1 MSIPYAIQ
9 VKNVGK
15 EYELTQPG
23 EASYSTLRDQ
33 IARAVSAPFRLFS
46 NRDQAKVVA
55 SPQKRVGRRKGS
67 FWALRNVNFNVAP
80 GEVVGVI
87 GRNGA
92 GKSTLLKI
100 ITRITDPSEGSIDLW
115 GRVGSLLE
123 VGTGFHKELTGRE
136 NVYLNGAILG
146 MKRSEIDH
154 KFDEIVA
161 FSEIEKFIDTQVK
174 FYSSGMAVRLA
185 FAVAAHLE
193 PEILLVDEVLA
204 VGDAA
209 FQKKCLNK
217 MEDVGRQGR
226 TILFVSHHMPSITRL
241 CQRAILLD
249 GGQVLKDG
257 PAYQVVSDYL
267 TSGLGTS
274 SERVWPSVTEAPG
287 NEVVRLRAVRVCNS
301 RGETS
306 DVIDIHEKVGIV
318 MDYDVLVDG
327 QVLYPHFTVHNEEG
341 LWLFVSFDTEIDW
354 LRRPR
359 PRGHY
364 TSTGW
369 IPGNLLTEGTMMIG
383 PAMRT
388 EEPYRLHFHERDA
401 VAFQVVENQTSSG
414 ARADH
419 PGHFP
424 GVIRPLLDWETRYNS
439 NGYGR

>member
-1 MSIPYAIQ
+1 MANPYAIQ
-9 VKNVGK
+9 VQKIGK
-15 EYELTQPG
+15 QYDINQAG
-23 EASYSTLRDQ
+23 EASYDTLRDQ
-33 IARAVSAPFRLFS
+33 IAHALTAPVRRVFGR
-46 NRDQAKVVA
+46 NNHTDGIT
-55 SPQKRVGRRKGS
+55 QKRHGKGKEI
-67 FWALRNVNFNVAP
+67 FWALRDVNFNVEP

-123 VGTGFHKELTGRE
+123 VGTGFHKELSGRE

-146 MKRSEIDH
+146 MKRTEIDR

-161 FSEIEKFIDTQVK
+161 FAEIEKFIDTQVK
-174 FYSSGMAVRLA
+174 FYSSGMGVRLA

-249 GGQVLKDG
+249 GGHVLQDG

-274 SERVWPSVTEAPG
+274 SERIWEDRIDAPG
-287 NEVVRLRAVRVCNS
+287 NEIVRLNSVRVRNS
-301 RGETS
+301 RGQIS
-306 DVIDIHEKVGIV
+306 DTIDIHERVGIE
-318 MDYDVLVDG
+318 MDYEVLVDG
-327 QVLYPHFTVHNEEG
+327 QILYPHFTVHNEEG
-341 LWLFVSFDTEIDW
+341 QWLFVSFDTDKEW
-354 LRRPR
+354 LRKPR

-364 TSTGW
+364 QSTGW

-401 VAFQVVENQTSSG
+401 VAFQVVENNNSSG

-424 GVIRPLLDWETRYNS
+424 GIIRPLLDWETRYHT
-439 NGYGR
+439 NGSGGK

>member
-1 MSIPYAIQ
+1 MTNPYAIQ
-9 VKNVGK
+9 VQKIGK
-15 EYELTQPG
+15 QYDLHQAG
-23 EASYSTLRDQ
+23 EASYNTLRDQ
-33 IARAVSAPFRLFS
+33 IARTIVAPARWILG
-46 NRDQAKVVA
+46 QKKKEITI
-55 SPQKRVGRRKGS
+55 PQKRSGRRKEI
-67 FWALRNVNFNVAP
+67 FWALRDVSFNVQQ

-100 ITRITDPSEGSIDLW
+100 ITRITDPSEGNIDLW

-146 MKRSEIDH
+146 MKRTEIDR

-161 FSEIEKFIDTQVK
+161 FAEIEKFIDTQVK

-204 VGDAA
+204 VGDAS

-249 GGQVLKDG
+249 GGHVLQDG

-274 SERVWPSVTEAPG
+274 SEREWADRSTAPG
-287 NEVVRLRAVRVCNS
+287 NEVVRLHSVRVRNS
-301 RGETS
+301 RGQVS
-306 DVIDIHEKVGIV
+306 DTIDIHERVGIE
-318 MDYDVLVDG
+318 MEYEVLVDG

-341 LWLFVSFDTEIDW
+341 LWLFVSFDTDKEW
-354 LRRPR
+354 LRKPR
-359 PRGHY
+359 PRGRY
-364 TSTGW
+364 LSTGW

-401 VAFQVVENQTSSG
+401 VAFQVVESGDASG

-424 GVIRPLLDWETRYNS
+424 GVIRPLLEWETRYHP
-439 NGYGR
+439 NGLAGK

>member
-1 MSIPYAIQ
+1 MANPYAIQ
-9 VKNVGK
+9 VQKIGK
-15 EYELTQPG
+15 QYSIHQG
-23 EASYSTLRDQ
+23 GGASYNTLRDQ
-33 IARAVSAPFRLFS
+33 IAKAVT
-46 NRDQAKVVA
+46 
-55 SPQKRVGRRKGS
+55 SPLRFFLKRNSTEKNKQTKRKGS
-67 FWALRNVNFNVAP
+67 YDETFWALRDVSFNIEP

-100 ITRITDPSEGSIDLW
+100 ITRITDPSEGRIDLW

-146 MKRSEIDH
+146 MKRVEIDR

-174 FYSSGMAVRLA
+174 YYSSGMGVRLA

-204 VGDAA
+204 VGDAS

-249 GGQVLKDG
+249 AGHVLQDG
-257 PAYQVVSDYL
+257 PSYQVVSDYL

-274 SERVWPSVTEAPG
+274 SEREWKDVASMPG
-287 NEVVRLRAVRVCNS
+287 DEFVRLQSVRVRNS
-301 RGETS
+301 YGEVS
-306 DVIDIHEKVGIV
+306 DTIDIHERVGIE
-318 MDYDVLVDG
+318 MEYDVLVDG

-341 LWLFVSFDTEIDW
+341 LWLFVSFDTDKEW
-354 LRRPR
+354 LRKPR

-364 TSTGW
+364 LSTGW

-383 PAMRT
+383 PAIRT

-401 VAFQVVENQTSSG
+401 VAFQVVESGATSG

-424 GVIRPLLDWETRYNS
+424 GVIRPLLEWETKYHP
-439 NGYGR
+439 NGWGGK